1 MWVDGTRSP
10 KWRRR
15 KRGRG
20 REMKKVLKG
29 EVDDRK
35 RDEKGKM
42 DQIFE
47 LLNHLQS
54 VQYKQFCA
62 LCLSRQ

>member
-1 MWVDGTRSP
+1 MERVGIL
-10 KWRRR
+10 KECVGRRD
-15 KRGRG
+15 KKSEMEETEEGRG

-54 VQYKQFCA
+54 VQ
-62 LCLSRQ
+62 

>member
-20 REMKKVLKG
+20 KREMKKVLKG

-54 VQYKQFCA
+54 VQ
-62 LCLSRQ
+62 